1 MRFNR
6 LQLAAI
12 TNLALAMAK
21 ADGKVEQTELLFIAL
36 ELNRF
41 GINEEDANAIING
54 ADEMNSST
62 ALSIISTM
70 KDEEKRYVTAYLG
83 TMIAADRDINDKE
96 VALWGL
102 ISTLCDLPTMTIN
115 EAIELISNL

>member
-1 MRFNR
+1 
-6 LQLAAI
+6 
-12 TNLALAMAK
+12 
-21 ADGKVEQTELLFIAL
+21 
-36 ELNRF
+36 
-41 GINEEDANAIING
+41 
-54 ADEMNSST
+54 MNSST

>member
-1 MRFNR
+1 MKFNR
-6 LQLAAI
+6 LQLSAI

-21 ADGKVEQTELLFIAL
+21 ADGKVEQTELIFIAL

-41 GINEEDANAIING
+41 GLNEEDANAIING

-62 ALSIISTM
+62 ALAIVSTM

-83 TMIAADRDINDKE
+83 TMIAADKDIDDKE

-102 ISTLCDLPTMTIN
+102 ISALCDLPTMTIK
-115 EAIELISNL
+115 EAVELIGNL